1 MEQPMLSLSPEKI
14 LAVWEAGRQQHELDR
29 ALTLLAAASPGRT
42 REELAGLSIGERDAR
57 LLQLRTLV
65 LGTSAH
71 GFAEC
76 PQCAERVEFPVDTA
90 ALALV
95 EGWAPA
101 LPNGFTATPHEI
113 ELDGTSIRFRLPDS
127 RDLAEVVAAPDARQ
141 GLRRLVE
148 RCVIETSPP
157 NEPSFSSEMVE
168 ALSHA
173 MLEADPQAEISLVL
187 ACPSC
192 GHGWQAFFDIADFFW
207 NEIAAQARRL
217 LREIDLIARAYGW
230 TEREILDLPAQRRQ
244 TYLELI
250 AA

>member
-1 MEQPMLSLSPEKI
+1 MEQPMQPLPPEKI

-76 PQCAERVEFPVDTA
+76 PQCAERLEFPVDTA
-90 ALALV
+90 ALALPKEV
-95 EGWAPA
+95 AEK
-101 LPNGFTATPHEI
+101 PHEI
-113 ELDGTSIRFRLPDS
+113 ETNGTRILFRLPNS
-127 RDLAEVVAAPDARQ
+127 RDLAEVVASPDARQ

-148 RCVIETSPP
+148 RCIIETSPP
-157 NEPSFSSEMVE
+157 NEQPFSSEVLE
-168 ALSHA
+168 ALSRA
-173 MLEADPQAEISLVL
+173 MLDADPQAEISLVL

-207 NEIAAQARRL
+207 SELAAMARRL
-217 LREIDLIARAYGW
+217 LREIDALARAYGW
-230 TEREILDLPAQRRQ
+230 SEREILNLPARRRQ
-244 TYLELI
+244 TYLELV

>member
-1 MEQPMLSLSPEKI
+1 MLSLSPEKI

-90 ALALV
+90 PLALPKEV
-95 EGWAPA
+95 AA
-101 LPNGFTATPHEI
+101 KPHEI
-113 ELDGTSIRFRLPDS
+113 EVNGTCVRFRLPNS

-148 RCVIETSPP
+148 RCVMEVSPP
-157 NEPSFSSEMVE
+157 NELSSENIE
-168 ALSHA
+168 ALSRA
-173 MLEADPQAEISLVL
+173 MLDADPQAEVSLVL
-187 ACPSC
+187 ECPSC
-192 GHGWQAFFDIADFFW
+192 GHGWDALFDIADFFW
-207 NEIAAQARRL
+207 SELAAMARRL
-217 LREIDLIARAYGW
+217 LREIDALARAYGW
-230 TEREILDLPAQRRQ
+230 SEREILSLPARRRQ

-250 AA
+250 TA